1 MSKIEINKNT
11 RVKDRQQTGEVFIWC
26 NYRVQG
32 ANAYI
37 SGEYSS
43 KNY

>member
-26 NYRVQG
+26 NHRVRG
-32 ANAYI
+32 SNAYI
-37 SGEYSS
+37 WG
-43 KNY
+43 